1 MFGAELGQVCVLFSS
16 SPGWQHPGG
25 RWGCRMHQAEALWSR
40 CCREGDKVK
49 TQGACQ
55 GSVTRALALR
65 VCRKEF
71 PQRQK
76 VVNQVQCFLGGKI
89 VQYLSIRHMGRFRG
103 RVPEL
108 RPSGSLSYFYVIFP
122 PGFLCQSFW
131 LAWFTVHIWCTS
143 GSSQVC
149 VRISWPRWILPQR
162 PMGRTSLDMTPLWP
176 PRSLLCASAVEEV
189 SWL

>member
-1 MFGAELGQVCVLFSS
+1 
-16 SPGWQHPGG
+16 
-25 RWGCRMHQAEALWSR
+25 MHQAEALWSR

-89 VQYLSIRHMGRFRG
+89 VQYLSIDTWADSEG
-103 RVPEL
+103 
-108 RPSGSLSYFYVIFP
+108 GSLS
-122 PGFLCQSFW
+122 
-131 LAWFTVHIWCTS
+131 
-143 GSSQVC
+143 
-149 VRISWPRWILPQR
+149 
-162 PMGRTSLDMTPLWP
+162 
-176 PRSLLCASAVEEV
+176 CALVAV
-189 SWL
+189 